1 MKKLATIFLLVFM
14 APASWADDKDPEELP
29 DPAKMIEEQAKAIL
43 EILRENRDDLAQ
55 DPDRL
60 YQLVEDK
67 MLPVFDVPYSTRLIM
82 GRHGRDA
89 SREQRQ
95 AFGEALYKFLVR
107 NYADG
112 ILEYTDEEVEVQPVR
127 GTPDPDR
134 QRVRTKLIRPGASD
148 IPVDYSVR
156 WTDEGWKIFDVTV
169 EGVSYVTNYRSSF
182 DREIRE
188 KGLDAVIERLERRAE
203 RKEEELEETLEEN
216 ADESEDEE

>member
-1 MKKLATIFLLVFM
+1 MKRLAAMLLLLF
-14 APASWADDKDPEELP
+14 AAQTAWAGDVDPEELP
-29 DPAKMIEEQAKAIL
+29 DPAKMIEEQAEAIL
-43 EILRENRDDLAQ
+43 QVLRENRDDLAQ
-55 DPDRL
+55 DPERL
-60 YQLVEDK
+60 YELVEEK

-89 SREQRQ
+89 TREQRQ
-95 AFGEALYKFLVR
+95 AFGEALYRFLVR

-112 ILEYTDEEVEVQPVR
+112 ILEYTDETVEVQPTR

-134 QRVRTKLIRPGASD
+134 HRVRTRLVRSGASD

-156 WTDEGWKIFDVTV
+156 WTEDGWKIFDVTI

-188 KGLDAVIERLERRAE
+188 RGLDATIERLERRAA
-203 RKEEELEETLEEN
+203 RKEEELEETLEEH
-216 ADESEDEE
+216 AEESEND